1 MRRAFGILILV
12 LILSLTACGS
22 SDTAADTY
30 GEVSESGE
38 SSAETVADP
47 DTDSETSGSEDT
59 AAAEDTD
66 AAEAITAAE
75 DTDAAEAITEDEAQD
90 IAIAD
95 SGLSESEIKYI
106 NIWTEKEDDQW
117 LYAVEFGTY
126 DDTEY
131 KYEIDMYTG
140 EISASYI
147 ESH

>member
-1 MRRAFGILILV
+1 MKIIMRRAFVMLISV
-12 LILSLTACGS
+12 LLLSLTACGS
-22 SDTAADTY
+22 SDTATDSS
-30 GEVSESGE
+30 GEVSESVKYE
-38 SSAETVADP
+38 AETAADS
-47 DTDSETSGSEDT
+47 DTDSETSESEDNAVT
-59 AAAEDTD
+59 EDTD
-66 AAEAITAAE
+66 
-75 DTDAAEAITEDEAQD
+75 DAEAITEDDARD

-106 NIWTEKEDDQW
+106 NIWTEKEEGQW

-140 EISASYI
+140 EIAASYI

>member
-1 MRRAFGILILV
+1 M
-12 LILSLTACGS
+12 ILSLAACGS
-22 SDTAADTY
+22 SDTITDTS
-30 GEVSESGE
+30 GEVSESAE
-38 SSAETVADP
+38 STVETTSDP
-47 DTDSETSGSEDT
+47 DADSKTSGSEDT
-59 AAAEDTD
+59 AAAGDTD
-66 AAEAITAAE
+66 
-75 DTDAAEAITEDEAQD
+75 DAEAITEDEAQD

-106 NIWTEKEDDQW
+106 NIWTEKENGQW

-140 EISASYI
+140 EIAASYI

>member
-1 MRRAFGILILV
+1 MDRKSSHKRLKIVFAIAGILIAV
-12 LILSLTACGS
+12 MITACGA
-22 SDTAADTY
+22 SDMATDTS
-30 GEVSESGE
+30 GEITESGG
-38 SSAETVADP
+38 SETEIVTDS

-66 AAEAITAAE
+66 
-75 DTDAAEAITEDEAQD
+75 DAEAITEDEAQD
-90 IAIAD
+90 IAVTD
-95 SGLSESEIKYI
+95 SGLSGSEIKYI
-106 NIWTEKEDDQW
+106 NIWTEKEDGQW

-140 EISASYI
+140 EIAASYI

>member
-1 MRRAFGILILV
+1 MITKKITSLFLILMM
-12 LILSLTACGS
+12 ILSLAACGS
-22 SDTAADTY
+22 SDTVTDTS
-30 GEVSESGE
+30 GEVSESAE
-38 SSAETVADP
+38 SEVETAADP
-47 DTDSETSGSEDT
+47 DTDGETSGSEDT
-59 AAAEDTD
+59 AAVEDTN
-66 AAEAITAAE
+66 
-75 DTDAAEAITEDEAQD
+75 DTEPITEDEAQD
-90 IAIAD
+90 IAVSD

-140 EISASYI
+140 EIAASYI

>member
-1 MRRAFGILILV
+1 MIMKKISPLFLILMMIV
-12 LILSLTACGS
+12 SLPACGS
-22 SDTAADTY
+22 SDTATDTS
-30 GEVSESGE
+30 GEASESAE
-38 SSAETVADP
+38 SEVETAADP
-47 DTDSETSGSEDT
+47 DTDGETSGSEDT
-59 AAAEDTD
+59 AAVEDTN
-66 AAEAITAAE
+66 
-75 DTDAAEAITEDEAQD
+75 DTEPITEDEAQD
-90 IAIAD
+90 IAVSD

-140 EISASYI
+140 EIAASYI

>member
-1 MRRAFGILILV
+1 MKKTLPLFLILMM
-12 LILSLTACGS
+12 ILSIAACGS
-22 SDTAADTY
+22 SDTATDTS
-30 GEVSESGE
+30 GEASESTE
-38 SSAETVADP
+38 STVETTADSS
-47 DTDSETSGSEDT
+47 TDNETSESEDT
-59 AAAEDTD
+59 ATAEDTD
-66 AAEAITAAE
+66 DTEAIS
-75 DTDAAEAITEDEAQD
+75 EDEAQD

-106 NIWTEKEDDQW
+106 NIWTEKEDGQW

-140 EISASYI
+140 EIADNYI

>member
-1 MRRAFGILILV
+1 MNCKRRHKYLKIMFAVAGALIAV
-12 LILSLTACGS
+12 MITACGT
-22 SDTAADTY
+22 SDKAMDTSGKVTESAESTVETAAD
-30 GEVSESGE
+30 S
-38 SSAETVADP
+38 

-59 AAAEDTD
+59 TAADDTD
-66 AAEAITAAE
+66 Y
-75 DTDAAEAITEDEAQD
+75 AEAITEDEAQD
-90 IAIAD
+90 IAIKD

-106 NIWTEKEDDQW
+106 NIWTEKEGGQW

-140 EISASYI
+140 EIAASYI

>member
-1 MRRAFGILILV
+1 MNRKKIIPLLLILMM
-12 LILSLTACGS
+12 ILSLAACGS
-22 SDTAADTY
+22 SDTATDTY
-30 GEVSESGE
+30 GEASESTE
-38 SSAETVADP
+38 STVETTSDP
-47 DTDSETSGSEDT
+47 DTESETSGSEDT

-66 AAEAITAAE
+66 
-75 DTDAAEAITEDEAQD
+75 DAEAITEDEAQD

-106 NIWTEKEDDQW
+106 NIWTEKEDGQW

-140 EISASYI
+140 EIADSYI

>member
-1 MRRAFGILILV
+1 MNRKKIYSLFLILIM
-12 LILSLTACGS
+12 ILSLTACGG
-22 SDTAADTY
+22 ADIATDASE
-30 GEVSESGE
+30 EVSETE
-38 SSAETVADP
+38 ESAEETTADF

-66 AAEAITAAE
+66 AAEAIT
-75 DTDAAEAITEDEAQD
+75 EDEAQD
-90 IAIAD
+90 IAIMD

-131 KYEIDMYTG
+131 KYEIDLYTG
-140 EISASYI
+140 EIAASYI

>member
-1 MRRAFGILILV
+1 MIMKKISPLFLILMM
-12 LILSLTACGS
+12 ILSLAACGS
-22 SDTAADTY
+22 SDTATDTS
-30 GEVSESGE
+30 GEVSESAE
-38 SSAETVADP
+38 STVETTADS

-59 AAAEDTD
+59 AAVEDTD
-66 AAEAITAAE
+66 DTEAIS
-75 DTDAAEAITEDEAQD
+75 EDEAQD

-140 EISASYI
+140 EITASYI

>member
-1 MRRAFGILILV
+1 ML
-12 LILSLTACGS
+12 LSLAACGS
-22 SDTAADTY
+22 SDTATDTS
-30 GEVSESGE
+30 GEVSESAE
-38 SSAETVADP
+38 SEVETAADS
-47 DTDSETSGSEDT
+47 DTDSASSEPEDT
-59 AAAEDTD
+59 AAGEDTD
-66 AAEAITAAE
+66 DAEAITATE
-75 DTDAAEAITEDEAQD
+75 DTDDAEAITEDGAQD

-131 KYEIDMYTG
+131 KYEIDMYSG
-140 EISASYI
+140 EIAASYI

>member
-1 MRRAFGILILV
+1 MNRKKITSLFLISIM
-12 LILSLTACGS
+12 ILSLAACGS
-22 SDTAADTY
+22 SDTATDTSD
-30 GEVSESGE
+30 EASESAE
-38 SSAETVADP
+38 STVETVTDP
-47 DTDSETSGSEDT
+47 NTESEISGSEDT

-66 AAEAITAAE
+66 DAEAITK
-75 DTDAAEAITEDEAQD
+75 DDAQD

-106 NIWTEKEDDQW
+106 NIWIEKENGQW

-126 DDTEY
+126 NDTEY

-140 EISASYI
+140 EIAASYI

>member
-1 MRRAFGILILV
+1 MIRKKITSLFLILMM
-12 LILSLTACGS
+12 ILSLAACGN
-22 SDTAADTY
+22 SDTATDTS
-30 GEVSESGE
+30 GEASESTE
-38 SSAETVADP
+38 STVETAADS
-47 DTDSETSGSEDT
+47 DTDSETSESEDT

-66 AAEAITAAE
+66 DAEAIAE
-75 DTDAAEAITEDEAQD
+75 DDAQE

-95 SGLSESEIKYI
+95 SGLSESEVKYI

-140 EISASYI
+140 EIAASYI

>member
-1 MRRAFGILILV
+1 MKIIMRRAFVMLISV
-12 LILSLTACGS
+12 LLLSLTACGS
-22 SDTAADTY
+22 SDTATDSS
-30 GEVSESGE
+30 GEVSESVKYE
-38 SSAETVADP
+38 AETAADS
-47 DTDSETSGSEDT
+47 DTDSETSESEDN
-59 AAAEDTD
+59 AVAEDTD
-66 AAEAITAAE
+66 DAEV
-75 DTDAAEAITEDEAQD
+75 ITEDDARD

-106 NIWTEKEDDQW
+106 NIWTEKEEGQW

-140 EISASYI
+140 EITASYI

>member
-1 MRRAFGILILV
+1 MNRKKITSLFLILIM
-12 LILSLTACGS
+12 ILSLAACGS
-22 SDTAADTY
+22 SDTATDTS
-30 GEVSESGE
+30 GETSESTE
-38 SSAETVADP
+38 STVETAADSG
-47 DTDSETSGSEDT
+47 TDSETSGLEDD

-66 AAEAITAAE
+66 
-75 DTDAAEAITEDEAQD
+75 DAEAITEDKAQD
-90 IAIAD
+90 IAVSD

-140 EISASYI
+140 EIADSYI

>member
-1 MRRAFGILILV
+1 MRRAFVILIFV
-12 LILSLTACGS
+12 SILSLAACGS
-22 SDTAADTY
+22 SDTATDTS
-30 GEVSESGE
+30 GEVSESVE
-38 SSAETVADP
+38 SSAETATDP
-47 DTDSETSGSEDT
+47 DTDSASSESEDT
-59 AAAEDTD
+59 AAVEDTD
-66 AAEAITAAE
+66 DAEAITAAE
-75 DTDAAEAITEDEAQD
+75 DTDAAEAITEEEAQD

-140 EISASYI
+140 EIAASYI

>member
-1 MRRAFGILILV
+1 MITKKITSLFLILMM
-12 LILSLTACGS
+12 ILSLAACGN
-22 SDTAADTY
+22 SDTVTDTS
-30 GEVSESGE
+30 GEVSESAE
-38 SSAETVADP
+38 SEVETAADSNTDNEASESEDDAEAG
-47 DTDSETSGSEDT
+47 DTDD
-59 AAAEDTD
+59 
-66 AAEAITAAE
+66 
-75 DTDAAEAITEDEAQD
+75 AEAITEDEAQD
-90 IAIAD
+90 IAITD

-140 EISASYI
+140 EIAASYI

>member
-1 MRRAFGILILV
+1 MNRKKIIPLLLILMM
-12 LILSLTACGS
+12 ILSLAACGS
-22 SDTAADTY
+22 SDTATDTS
-30 GEVSESGE
+30 GEVLESEE
-38 SSAETVADP
+38 SAEETAADP
-47 DTDSETSGSEDT
+47 DTESETSGSEDT

-66 AAEAITAAE
+66 
-75 DTDAAEAITEDEAQD
+75 DAEAITEDEAQD

-106 NIWTEKEDDQW
+106 NIWTEKEDGQW

-140 EISASYI
+140 EITASYI

>member
-1 MRRAFGILILV
+1 MNRKKISSLFLILIM
-12 LILSLTACGS
+12 ILSLTACGS
-22 SDTAADTY
+22 SDIATDASE
-30 GEVSESGE
+30 EVSETE
-38 SSAETVADP
+38 ESAEETAADP
-47 DTDSETSGSEDT
+47 DTESYTSESEDT

-66 AAEAITAAE
+66 
-75 DTDAAEAITEDEAQD
+75 DAKAITEDEAQD

-106 NIWTEKEDDQW
+106 NIWTEKEDGQW

-140 EISASYI
+140 EIAASYI

>member
-1 MRRAFGILILV
+1 MIMRRAFGILVSV
-12 LILSLTACGS
+12 LILSLAACGS
-22 SDTAADTY
+22 SDSATDTS
-30 GEVSESGE
+30 GEASESAE
-38 SSAETVADP
+38 STVETAADP
-47 DTDSETSGSEDT
+47 DTDSETSDSEDDAT
-59 AAAEDTD
+59 AEDTD
-66 AAEAITAAE
+66 
-75 DTDAAEAITEDEAQD
+75 DAEAITEDEAQD

-106 NIWTEKEDDQW
+106 NIWTEKEDGQW

-140 EISASYI
+140 EIAASYI

>member
-1 MRRAFGILILV
+1 MRRVFGILISV
-12 LILSLTACGS
+12 LILSLAACGS
-22 SDTAADTY
+22 TDTATDTS
-30 GEVSESGE
+30 GEASESAE
-38 SSAETVADP
+38 STVETTADP
-47 DTDSETSGSEDT
+47 DADSETSGSEDT

-66 AAEAITAAE
+66 
-75 DTDAAEAITEDEAQD
+75 DAEAITEDEAQD

-140 EISASYI
+140 EIAASYI

>member
-1 MRRAFGILILV
+1 MNRKKIIPLLLILMM
-12 LILSLTACGS
+12 ILSLAACGS
-22 SDTAADTY
+22 SDTVTDTS
-30 GEVSESGE
+30 GEASESTE
-38 SSAETVADP
+38 STVETAADP
-47 DTDSETSGSEDT
+47 DTDSETSRSEDT

-66 AAEAITAAE
+66 
-75 DTDAAEAITEDEAQD
+75 DAEAITEDEAQD

-106 NIWTEKEDDQW
+106 NIWTEKEDGQW

-140 EISASYI
+140 EIADSYI

>member
-1 MRRAFGILILV
+1 MKKISPLFLILMI
-12 LILSLTACGS
+12 ILSLAACGS
-22 SDTAADTY
+22 NDTATDTS
-30 GEVSESGE
+30 GEVSENE
-38 SSAETVADP
+38 ESAEETTADS

-66 AAEAITAAE
+66 DTEAIS
-75 DTDAAEAITEDEAQD
+75 EDEAQD

-106 NIWTEKEDDQW
+106 NIWTEKEDGQW

-140 EISASYI
+140 EITASYI

>member
-1 MRRAFGILILV
+1 MNRKKITSLFLILIM
-12 LILSLTACGS
+12 ILSLAACGS
-22 SDTAADTY
+22 SDTATNTS
-30 GEVSESGE
+30 GEVSESAG
-38 SSAETVADP
+38 STVETAADS

-59 AAAEDTD
+59 ATVENTD
-66 AAEAITAAE
+66 V
-75 DTDAAEAITEDEAQD
+75 AEAITENEAQD
-90 IAIAD
+90 IAITD

-106 NIWTEKEDDQW
+106 NIWTEKEDGQW

-140 EISASYI
+140 EIAASYI

>member
-1 MRRAFGILILV
+1 MIMKKISPLFLILMMIV
-12 LILSLTACGS
+12 SLPACGS
-22 SDTAADTY
+22 SDTATDTS
-30 GEVSESGE
+30 GEVSESAE
-38 SSAETVADP
+38 STVETAADP
-47 DTDSETSGSEDT
+47 DTESETSGSEDD

-66 AAEAITAAE
+66 DAET
-75 DTDAAEAITEDEAQD
+75 ITEDEAQD
-90 IAIAD
+90 IAIED
-95 SGLSESEIKYI
+95 SSLSESEIKYI

-140 EISASYI
+140 EIAASYI

>member
-1 MRRAFGILILV
+1 MNRKKIIPLL
-12 LILSLTACGS
+12 LMLMMILSLAACGS
-22 SDTAADTY
+22 SDTATDTS
-30 GEVSESGE
+30 GEVSESAE
-38 SSAETVADP
+38 STVETAADP
-47 DTDSETSGSEDT
+47 DADSETSESEDT
-59 AAAEDTD
+59 AAAGDTD
-66 AAEAITAAE
+66 
-75 DTDAAEAITEDEAQD
+75 DAEAITEDEAQD

-140 EISASYI
+140 EIAASYI

>member
-22 SDTAADTY
+22 SDTATDTSS
-30 GEVSESGE
+30 EVSESAE
-38 SSAETVADP
+38 STVETTSDS
-47 DTDSETSGSEDT
+47 DTESETSGSEDT
-59 AAAEDTD
+59 AATGDTD
-66 AAEAITAAE
+66 
-75 DTDAAEAITEDEAQD
+75 DAEAITEDEAQE

-131 KYEIDMYTG
+131 KYEIDLYTG
-140 EISASYI
+140 EIAASYI